1 MADRCGCRVVS
12 VLHSMTGFGAARQ
25 EHSGRAAAVEVRSLN
40 NRYLKVVVRGDD
52 PYPMYEAEI
61 ERVVRRWVR
70 RGTITVHI
78 TVERPTLPALR
89 WPADTLRACLVELR
103 QICQSAGCPEAFPHL
118 TSGLLLLPG
127 LVTTSPYLGTPPA
140 DEWSLVESTLEAA
153 LERLCDMRQREGQ
166 AMAEDLLHIHH
177 QLHAELARVQQ
188 RLPQV
193 KEDYQQRLRERVRQ
207 LLGEAAVA
215 VEETHLL
222 REVALFA
229 ERSDVSEEVARLQ
242 AHLDQFADLV
252 RQGREAGR
260 KLEFLVQEM
269 GREANT
275 LGAKAA
281 DVTVS
286 RHVVEIKALLEK
298 ARELVQNIE

>member
-1 MADRCGCRVVS
+1 VVGA
-12 VLHSMTGFGAARQ
+12 LHSMTGFGAARR
-25 EHSGRAAAVEVRSLN
+25 EWAERAAAVEVRSLN

-61 ERVVRRWVR
+61 ERVIRRWVR

-78 TVERPTLPALR
+78 SVERRTTPVFR
-89 WPADTLRACLVELR
+89 WPADTLRLHLLELR

-127 LVTTSPYLGTPPA
+127 LVTTTPYLGTPPPE
-140 DEWSLVESTLEAA
+140 EWTLVESTLEMA
-153 LERLCDMRQREGQ
+153 LEQLCAMRQREGQ
-166 AMAEDLLHIHH
+166 AMAEDLLQIH
-177 QLHAELARVQQ
+177 QRLLTELARVRE
-188 RLPQV
+188 RLPRVQ
-193 KEDYQQRLRERVRQ
+193 EDYQQRLRERVRQ
-207 LLGEAAVA
+207 LLGEAQVPLEDA
-215 VEETHLL
+215 HLL

-229 ERSDVSEEVARLQ
+229 ERSDVSEELARLQ
-242 AHLDQFADLV
+242 AHLDQFAELV
-252 RQGREAGR
+252 HQGQEAGR

-269 GREANT
+269 AREANT

-281 DVTVS
+281 DVTIA
-286 RHVVEIKALLEK
+286 RHVVEIKAQLEK

>member
-1 MADRCGCRVVS
+1 
-12 VLHSMTGFGAARQ
+12 MTGFGAARQ
-25 EHSGRAAAVEVRSLN
+25 ELSGRAAAVEILSLN
-40 NRYLKVVVRGDD
+40 NRFLKVVVRGDD

-78 TVERPTLPALR
+78 TVERPAIPALR
-89 WPADTLRACLVELR
+89 WPADTLRACLLELR

-118 TSGLLLLPG
+118 SSGLLLLPG
-127 LVTTSPYLGTPPA
+127 LVTTSPYLGTPPV
-140 DEWSLVESTLEAA
+140 DEWSLVESTLEMA
-153 LERLCDMRQREGQ
+153 LERLCAMRQREGQ
-166 AMAEDLLHIHH
+166 AMAEDLLHIHQ

-193 KEDYQQRLRERVRQ
+193 KENHQQRLRERIRQ
-207 LLGEAAVA
+207 LLGEAPATI
-215 VEETHLL
+215 EEAHLL
-222 REVALFA
+222 REVVLLA
-229 ERSDVSEEVARLQ
+229 ERSDVGEEVARLQ
-242 AHLDQFADLV
+242 AHLDQFTELV
-252 RQGREAGR
+252 RQGQEAGR

-269 GREANT
+269 GRETNT
-275 LGAKAA
+275 LGAKVA
-281 DVTVS
+281 DVIVS